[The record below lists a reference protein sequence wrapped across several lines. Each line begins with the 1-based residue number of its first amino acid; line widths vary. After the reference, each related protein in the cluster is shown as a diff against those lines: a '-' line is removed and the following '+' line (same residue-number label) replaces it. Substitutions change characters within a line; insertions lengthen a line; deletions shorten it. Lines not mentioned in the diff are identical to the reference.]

1 MVTEL
6 GQYSASPPRR
16 RRRRAG
22 AATDLQTV
30 QSAQP
35 QPSTHASSTSAP
47 SLHSITSTTHVA
59 AMRERKSISLVT
71 AAAVSLAQNI
81 ALARATTVT
90 DSSWRSDLGVDSQT
104 WSLAMKASGR
114 LALLDLHD
122 LYVKEPSKLQSARLP
137 PFRGGGAGQ
146 GGDGNERNRD
156 DDVFYNPQLSL
167 STAWSASS
175 AQLPA
180 PSQSA
185 TKAAIR
191 ECVESSQSASSSND
205 LQTPAGGA
213 TDGSCGQDMQQVC
226 AGSSR
231 TRQNSSA
238 AITNT
243 VSTTTRAS
251 GQARALVTVW
261 ASWNILNGALLTL
274 TPKDSYDFAAYL
286 VEAIGAVR
294 VSHGLQLFLAAG
306 ADISA
311 QKVMGVG
318 ILVRLVF
325 LAASFALGTYETLQT
340 QRKAPFLLSAGV
352 MSMAALSLLGN
363 KGRPMLMA
371 NVFSTTTCIKGINMI
386 FRPGFAANRLFG
398 MDVTD
403 GELYWILHLSET
415 VFSLLFVMPI

>member
-1 MVTEL
+1 MK
-6 GQYSASPPRR
+6 Q
-16 RRRRAG
+16 
-22 AATDLQTV
+22 
-30 QSAQP
+30 
-35 QPSTHASSTSAP
+35 
-47 SLHSITSTTHVA
+47 
-59 AMRERKSISLVT
+59 ERKSISLVT
-71 AAAVSLAQNI
+71 AAAVSLALNI
-81 ALARATTVT
+81 ALARATTLT
-90 DSSWRSDLGVDSQT
+90 DTSWRSDLGVDSQT
-104 WSLAMKASGR
+104 WSLAMRASGR

-122 LYVKEPSKLQSARLP
+122 LYVKEPSKLQSVRLP
-137 PFRGGGAGQ
+137 PFRGGGAGED
-146 GGDGNERNRD
+146 GDGSERNKD
-156 DDVFYNPQLSL
+156 DDVLYNPRLSL

-191 ECVESSQSASSSND
+191 ECAESSQSVSPAND
-205 LQTPAGGA
+205 LQTTPGGA
-213 TDGSCGQDMQQVC
+213 SAGSCGQDMQQVC
-226 AGSSR
+226 AGSR
-231 TRQNSSA
+231 R
-238 AITNT
+238 TNT

-251 GQARALVTVW
+251 GQARALVVVW

-306 ADISA
+306 ANISA

-340 QRKAPFLLSAGV
+340 QSKAPFLLSAGV
-352 MSMAALSLLGN
+352 MSMAAFSLLSN

-371 NVFSTTTCIKGINMI
+371 NLFSTTTCIKGMNMI
-386 FRPGFAANRLFG
+386 FRPFASNRLFG
-398 MDVTD
+398 MGFTD
-403 GELYWILHLSET
+403 GELYWILHSSET
-415 VFSLLFVMPI
+415 VFSLLFVRPI